1 MNPTAPFIFALVL
14 LQADPKVPTKDGAN
28 ESKTAQSLVVM
39 KDAASRYLFHSPAGE
54 GPTLL
59 VPDPLLRWSNPVAEE
74 EDAGLFLWTRQGRP
88 EAAAQ
93 FFVRKNLWMHEFQ
106 SLSESPFTVDWG
118 GQTIWAPS
126 RAGLIFQV
134 DPDSRPPEGD
144 GNRRLRQMRTV
155 AESFTAAV
163 EFQYEQESHYELRLL
178 TRPLHRYGSAKG
190 KVLDGTLWA
199 FVQGTNP
206 EVLLLVESRLE
217 RDKTLRWNFAFAA
230 MTSYPAEAKRN
241 GKSVWKVD
249 RQPIPTPNTRGPYLF
264 RNDVPTSDASGK
276 AKTSR

>member
-1 MNPTAPFIFALVL
+1 MNPTAPFILALVL
-14 LQADPKVPTKDGAN
+14 LPADPQVPTKHGAA
-28 ESKTAQSLVVM
+28 ESKTEHTSTVM
-39 KDAASRYLFHSPAGE
+39 RDAASRYRFRSPAGE

-59 VPDPLLRWSNPVAEE
+59 IPDPVLRWSNPVAQE

-106 SLSESPFTVDWG
+106 SLSESSFTVDSG

-126 RAGLIFQV
+126 KAGLIFHV
-134 DPDSRPPEGD
+134 EPESRPSEGD
-144 GNRRLRQMRTV
+144 AIRRLRQMRTV
-155 AESFTAAV
+155 AESFTASV
-163 EFQYEQESHYELRLL
+163 EFQYEHESHYELRLL
-178 TRPLHRYGSAKG
+178 SRPLRRYGSAEG

-206 EVLLLVESRLE
+206 EVLLLVESRPG
-217 RDKTLRWNFAFAA
+217 RDNTLRWNYAFAA

-249 RQPIPTPNTRGPYLF
+249 RQPIPTPSTRGPYLF
-264 RNDVPTSDASGK
+264 RYDVPTD
-276 AKTSR
+276 